1 MSAAN
6 AQIAELAGRI
16 AAVEQRSGATGGEMT
31 KEVEFLWRETEARAS
46 AMGRSTEQLDATVRE
61 LSAHYGQVVDRLQ
74 TLELRLGGS
83 GGGTT
88 REELDQV
95 ALEVSGTPDFAELAR
110 AALRSGLMEGA
121 VRELRIEIDRITRTQ
136 AAGQQDALAH
146 VAGRT
151 APLEGALHELRR
163 EVELVADE
171 TAASQE
177 ALRSE
182 AYERILA
189 VAERVQAVEGRLSE
203 SAEASGSTG
212 SRVGELAD
220 HVGAVESRLGDVDD
234 RTAALAAVA
243 ADVAGMYQE
252 LDRLAELTEAR
263 DGAVAKLAAWAAPV
277 ELSVSGVREEV
288 ERLTAEVEGQKAAL
302 EEARQLIDAVSQ
314 EGQTAELELR
324 RRLGSTEP
332 LAGELEGMYRELG
345 RMAASTNNVEER
357 VTGLDDI
364 ASKQGEA
371 IDGLRQRLDDTRL
384 GVEELASGIAARLR
398 ELEVLPEEVERVAA
412 ELDHLTVELGDT
424 RQEAVLRHAAVSDT
438 LSSLVSAP
446 TDIQA
451 IYRSLESVGTELA
464 QARAAAASGLEA
476 ATARID
482 DLQSL
487 PTDVEGL
494 YRELD
499 RLAESH
505 RQRAEDLAGVEARAA
520 SLESL
525 AEVRGELAESKLDT
539 AGRLDTILAVVHEL
553 ERLPADVGA
562 LYRELERLDDVDR
575 RRGEQLAMLEGRI
588 APDDVA
594 KLHVQLEAAA
604 VAIRN
609 LETIPAEVEG
619 LYRELDRL
627 TELTRERT
635 QQLAD
640 LEQRIVPREAV
651 TSLETELHTFA
662 SDLVGT
668 AEVLQRR
675 LVDLESLPAA
685 VEAAFRDLD
694 RLNTDVEDMR
704 STAERERD
712 ALRASLGAVE
722 ALPADIE
729 GLYRELHRID
739 EDTRR
744 HDAKLT
750 EVEART
756 VPVEAVTNFRG
767 DLDNL
772 TAEVGSVPP
781 AIDDVRRDVDATIAG
796 LRRDLVSLSGEAAS
810 IRSQAADA
818 AAPLQSAIAELRR
831 DLDALREAASA
842 AEADDVLAFE
852 GLKDLDGRL
861 RAVESLP
868 ERVEKV
874 FRELSRAS
882 GDAIT
887 HQQGLLHE
895 AVGQLH
901 EVETRLEAVE
911 SLPADLEGLY
921 AALFRVAESVKSLR
935 EDPERS

>member
-1 MSAAN
+1 M
-6 AQIAELAGRI
+6 AGDRGPRLGHGPHHR
-16 AAVEQRSGATGGEMT
+16 AGSTPPSG
-31 KEVEFLWRETEARAS
+31 S
-46 AMGRSTEQLDATVRE
+46 

-74 TLELRLGGS
+74 TLETRLGGS
-83 GGGTT
+83 GGTI
-88 REELDQV
+88 REVLDHV

-110 AALRSGLMEGA
+110 AALRSGHLEGA
-121 VRELRIEIDRITRTQ
+121 VRELRNELDRITRAQ

-163 EVELVADE
+163 ELELVAEE
-171 TAASQE
+171 TATSQE
-177 ALRSE
+177 ALRAE

-203 SAEASGSTG
+203 PTAAAEPAQAAVSAASAEASGSTG
-212 SRVGELAD
+212 RQVGELAD
-220 HVGAVESRLGDVDD
+220 YVATVEARLGAIDD
-234 RTAALAAVA
+234 RTVALAAVA
-243 ADVAGMYQE
+243 ADVAGMYRE
-252 LDRLAELTEAR
+252 LDRLAETTQAS
-263 DGAVAKLAAWAAPV
+263 DSAVARLAAWAPPV
-277 ELSVSGVREEV
+277 EQSVSDVRDDV
-288 ERLTAEVEGQKAAL
+288 ARLVAEVEGQKAAL

-345 RMAASTNNVEER
+345 RIAASTNDVEER
-357 VTGLDDI
+357 VTGLDSI
-364 ASKQGEA
+364 ATAHGE
-371 IDGLRQRLDDTRL
+371 GLDEVRQRLEHTRT

-424 RQEAVLRHAAVSDT
+424 RQEAAMRHSAVSDT
-438 LSSLVSAP
+438 LTNLVSVP

-451 IYRSLESVGTELA
+451 IYRSLESAGTEIA
-464 QARAAAASGLEA
+464 QARATAALGLEA
-476 ATARID
+476 AVARID

-499 RLAESH
+499 RLAEAH
-505 RQRAEDLAGVEARAA
+505 RQRGEDLAGVEARSA

-525 AEVRGELAESKLDT
+525 ADVV
-539 AGRLDTILAVVHEL
+539 GRLDALVAVVHEL

-594 KLHVQLEAAA
+594 KLHVQLEAATA
-604 VAIRN
+604 AIRN

-635 QQLAD
+635 QQLID
-640 LEQRIVPREAV
+640 IEQRIVPRETVAQ
-651 TSLETELHTFA
+651 LESELHTFA

-668 AEVLQRR
+668 AEALQGR
-675 LVDLESLPAA
+675 LVAMESLPAA

-694 RLNTDVEDMR
+694 RLTIDVNDIR
-704 STAERERD
+704 STAEQERD
-712 ALRASLGAVE
+712 ALRATLGALV
-722 ALPADIE
+722 ALPADME

-739 EDTRR
+739 EENRG
-744 HDAKLT
+744 HEAKLAD
-750 EVEART
+750 VEART
-756 VPVEAVTNFRG
+756 VPADAVTNLRG
-767 DLDNL
+767 DLDRL
-772 TAEVGSVPP
+772 ADELGSVPP
-781 AIDDVRRDVDATIAG
+781 ALDDVRRDVDATIAG
-796 LRRDLVSLSGEAAS
+796 LRKDLVSLSGEAAS
-810 IRSQAADA
+810 IRTEAGEA
-818 AAPLQSAIAELRR
+818 AAPLQKAIAGLRR
-831 DLDALREAASA
+831 DLDALREVASA

-901 EVETRLEAVE
+901 EIETRLEAVE
-911 SLPADLEGLY
+911 ALPADLEGLY
-921 AALFRVAESVKSLR
+921 AALYRVAESVKALR
-935 EDPERS
+935 EDSEES